1 MKIEPTKLIIC
12 IVLILICVFVYMY
25 YNKQVV
31 ENNCENGVCPI
42 IKKNS
47 SLKSNDS
54 ISLNNVENYSL
65 NDDQDID
72 LETSGSFIIDQE

>member
-1 MKIEPTKLIIC
+1 MKIQPIKLAIC
-12 IVLILICVFVYMY
+12 ITLILVCIFVYIY
-25 YNKQVV
+25 YNKPVI
-31 ENNCENGVCPI
+31 ENNCENGVCSI
-42 IKKNS
+42 IKKDS

-72 LETSGSFIIDQE
+72 LETSGSFIIDQD